1 VPNFKLNDL
10 LIYALVLH
18 FAHSSMPESVHPAVG
33 ESKLLADRTKHIP
46 VDITQLQR
54 SAELCHEDSTG
65 RPTSQKRLTAYSSGW
80 RKPLVLVT
88 PQNRREL
95 ASIGVSFVLGMR
107 LKIQTSR
114 RTAACQQRGSPFIF
128 RMVTENPNWGA
139 PRIHGEL
146 LTLGFDLSERSVWRW
161 IRRALRDPDPL
172 KRWLTFIRNH
182 REAIAAM
189 GFFTVRPSSIE
200 LTVQGYR
207 WISGRTKQH

>member
-1 VPNFKLNDL
+1 
-10 LIYALVLH
+10 
-18 FAHSSMPESVHPAVG
+18 MPESVHPAVG
-33 ESKLLADRTKHIP
+33 DSKLLADRTKHIP

-65 RPTSQKRLTAYSSGW
+65 RPTSQKRLTAYSSGGGSLSSW
-80 RKPLVLVT
+80 SLPKTVVNWHRSGFRLYWACVSRFRQVGGRQRVSKEVRPL
-88 PQNRREL
+88 
-95 ASIGVSFVLGMR
+95 
-107 LKIQTSR
+107 
-114 RTAACQQRGSPFIF
+114 IF

-139 PRIHGEL
+139 PRIHGDL